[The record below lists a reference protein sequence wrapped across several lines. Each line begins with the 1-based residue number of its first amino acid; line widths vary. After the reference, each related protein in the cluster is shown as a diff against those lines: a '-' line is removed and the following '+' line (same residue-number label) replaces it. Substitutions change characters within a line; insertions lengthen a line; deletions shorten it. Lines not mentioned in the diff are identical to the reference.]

1 MIYEAEVY
9 TSFNTFGA
17 GIPASELRVPNL
29 VIGITGRANAGKD
42 TFFKEAKEELDPWGL
57 HQRGVTAYKDS
68 FAYPLKTGYASIFG
82 IPVEQLDDAAFKE
95 QINPY
100 TGTTHRKELQLL
112 GTEHYRQRTD
122 SPDVWVQLL
131 AKRVMEDNRMMGA
144 GTSKNYPIVFIPD
157 CRFDNEAVFCRNNG
171 IIVKIDRGGNNPII
185 DNAGHASEQGISY
198 KPDFTVN
205 NTGTLEEYLKEI
217 RDFVNK
223 SLIQVVELHA
233 SKRLFGSLDR

>member
-1 MIYEAEVY
+1 MIHEAEVY
-9 TSFNTFGA
+9 TSFDTFGA
-17 GIPASELRVPNL
+17 GTPASELRVPNL
-29 VIGITGRANAGKD
+29 IVGITGRANAGKD
-42 TFFKEAKEELDPWGL
+42 TFFKEAKEELSPWGL
-57 HQRGVTAYKDS
+57 GSFSSYKDS
-68 FAYPLKTGYASIFG
+68 FAHPLKLGYASIFG

-122 SPDVWVQLL
+122 NPDVWVQLL
-131 AKRVMEDNRMMGA
+131 AKRVMQDNKIMGA
-144 GTSKNYPIVFIPD
+144 GNIARYPIVFVPD

-171 IIVKIDRGGNNPII
+171 IIVKIDRGGNNPIV

-198 KPDFTVN
+198 KADFVIN
-205 NTGTLEEYLKEI
+205 NTGSLEEYVKEI

-223 SLIQVVELHA
+223 SLIQVIELHA
-233 SKRLFGSLDR
+233 AGRLKASLDR